1 VRAERSIIHSK
12 QTKIC
17 SKEPSAVTVYR
28 DGVET
33 ALSKKKKKKKKKKKE
48 ESLLLIHFT
57 RQVLEAC
64 QSKQISSTEL
74 HKQTTVKPGVDE

>member
-1 VRAERSIIHSK
+1 MRVERSIIHSK

-17 SKEPSAVTVYR
+17 SEEPSAITVYR
-28 DGVET
+28 DRLET
-33 ALSKKKKKKKKKKKE
+33 ALSKKKE
-48 ESLLLIHFT
+48 ENLLLIHFT